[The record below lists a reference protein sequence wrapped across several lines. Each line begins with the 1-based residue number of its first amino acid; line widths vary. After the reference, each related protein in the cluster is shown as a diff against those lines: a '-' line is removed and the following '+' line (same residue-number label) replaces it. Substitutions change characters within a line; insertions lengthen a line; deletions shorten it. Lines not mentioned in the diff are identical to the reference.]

1 MKLRARM
8 SLIPKLKLFVPHLR
22 LCQKCQ
28 REKGNSLTRIQ
39 LQWRHDGWGKGSCVF
54 SKVLQEKPRTLS
66 FHDDVLKGQKEDAER
81 IHFKESEEDRRKK

>member
-8 SLIPKLKLFVPHLR
+8 SLIPKVKLFVLHPK

-39 LQWRHDGWGKGSCVF
+39 LQWRHGGSGRGSHVF
-54 SKVLQEKPRTLS
+54 NTMLQENPKTLG
-66 FHDDVLKGQKEDAER
+66 FHNEG
-81 IHFKESEEDRRKK
+81 